1 MKKQF
6 KRLKLFEPCLFLGFG
21 LLQTLGT
28 LNLLSYKMDFID
40 TDYNNAFINMAID
53 EVLLSSKVPVL
64 RFYQWKPNALSI
76 GRFQNFNDIDKVY
89 CNKNKIDVVRRI
101 TGGKTVLHE
110 HELTYSFIID
120 KNKLPR
126 SIVESYN
133 TISKALIRGLQI
145 LGLNPKMCRTKI
157 VNKDNPVC
165 FQEPSINEIVINHK
179 KVVGS
184 AQVRVKGKLL
194 QHGSILTGIDN
205 KKHSNCFVHKPEI
218 DELDKRISY
227 IKYPVKELKEAM
239 RSGFLEYFNTKLS
252 DRDLSSTELITAVKL
267 AKEKYLS
274 TEWTKGLKRYIVL

>member
-1 MKKQF
+1 MTQSAC
-6 KRLKLFEPCLFLGFG
+6 RAGAG
-21 LLQTLGT
+21 RVGT
-28 LNLLSYKMDFID
+28 FSFFSYKMDFID
-40 TDYNNAFINMAID
+40 TDHNNAFINMAID
-53 EVLLSSKVPVL
+53 EVLLSSNVPVL
-64 RFYQWKPNALSI
+64 RFYQWKPNAVSI
-76 GRFQNFNDIDKVY
+76 GRFQNINDIDKDY

-133 TISKALIRGLQI
+133 IISNALIRGLQI
-145 LGLNPKMCRTKI
+145 LGLNPKMNKAEI

-165 FQEPSINEIVINHK
+165 FQEPSFNEIVINDK

-205 KKHSNCFVHKPEI
+205 KKQSNCFIHKPEI
-218 DELDKRISY
+218 DELSKRISY
-227 IKYPVKELKEAM
+227 INYPVTELKEAM
-239 RSGFLEYFNTKLS
+239 KSGFLKYFNTKLK
-252 DRDLSSTELITAVKL
+252 DRDLSSTELLTAGNL
-267 AKEKYLS
+267 AREKYLS
-274 TEWTKGLKRYIVL
+274 MEWTKRCKNI

>member
-1 MKKQF
+1 
-6 KRLKLFEPCLFLGFG
+6 
-21 LLQTLGT
+21 
-28 LNLLSYKMDFID
+28 MDFID

-53 EVLLSSKVPVL
+53 EVLLSSKDPVL
-64 RFYQWKPNALSI
+64 RFYQWKPNAVSV
-76 GRFQNFNDIDKVY
+76 GRFQNINDIDMDY

-133 TISKALIRGLQI
+133 IISNALIRGLQV
-145 LGLNPKMCRTKI
+145 LGLNPEMNK
-157 VNKDNPVC
+157 VEVADKDNPAC
-165 FQEPSINEIVINHK
+165 FQETSFNEIVINQK

-205 KKHSNCFVHKPEI
+205 RNYSNCFVHKPGI
-218 DELDKRISY
+218 DGLSKRISY
-227 IKYPVKELKEAM
+227 INYPVKALKGAIK
-239 RSGFLEYFNTKLS
+239 SGFSRYFNTRFN
-252 DRDLSSTELITAVKL
+252 DRDLSCTELLTAGKL

-274 TEWTKGLKRYIVL
+274 MEWTKRCKGI